1 MKKAEI
7 ILAILAILALIF
19 NLNLVPGASALT
31 VLSLSALAVLYMYF
45 SFALFNDVRL
55 RNIFKKGTFSEI
67 NKMRIFGAAGAGIA
81 LAITIIGI
89 MFKVQLWP
97 GAELQLRMGLLAL
110 AIVTAIGLFKYLKEK
125 SSFYLR
131 VFKRAAVVGGLGLT
145 LMFSSETAW
154 LEIRYRN
161 HPEYVEAVKK
171 ALAKPDNKELWEKVE
186 IERKK
191 INNEHVE
198 QGQE

>member
-19 NLNLVPGASALT
+19 NLNFVPGASALT
-31 VLSLSALAVLYMYF
+31 VLSLSSLAVLYMYF

-55 RNIFKKGTFSEI
+55 RNIFKKGTFTEI
-67 NKMRIFGAAGAGIA
+67 NKMRTFGAAGAGIA

-89 MFKVQLWP
+89 MFKIQLWP

-110 AIVTAIGLFKYLKEK
+110 AFVTAIGLFKYLKEK
-125 SSFYLR
+125 SPFYLR

-171 ALAKPDNKELWEKVE
+171 ALAEPDNKELWEKVE